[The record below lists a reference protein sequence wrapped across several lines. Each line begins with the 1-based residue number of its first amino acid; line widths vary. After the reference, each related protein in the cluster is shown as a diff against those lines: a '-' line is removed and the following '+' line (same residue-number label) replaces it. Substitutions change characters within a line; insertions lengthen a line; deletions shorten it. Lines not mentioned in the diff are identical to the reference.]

1 MILESLK
8 EPVSLLIDA
17 FSSQGRRIERAI
29 VRLSRSLDK
38 SKGYALFE
46 RALSFTDR
54 INLKSGII
62 KGDFFAPWNFIAL
75 FSLFYLYMAMISP
88 IPIINPASWAASAL
102 IFLTSMGVLFG
113 TAKLTARRL
122 KGRQAR
128 SLDYEKAASA
138 MLFAGSAGIIL
149 NFLYIGITILQPAI
163 RLYFH
168 NTFYQFFFIVF
179 IIGLA
184 LTATKADKPSQ
195 LFSLAA
201 YAGALTFLTGFRT
214 DFLISVGPVLLTGVY
229 TGIINARRLIALL
242 ALILPGSMLITML
255 LLASG
260 DSGSSLNNLIT
271 GRAGFTMYALT
282 SAYENV
288 GLTGTEGGGL
298 ILNSFTQFFSHRIMI
313 GGLAAEYSSML
324 PRYFTS
330 TFAGPLLIDG
340 GILEVLLFSVLVGGI
355 LGALYGLRR
364 HPMFAAFYSIAMWY
378 TFIWVETGPIQFYF
392 LAMHLLFG
400 GLAYVLLT
408 QTDKKK
414 SAAMKYNRT
423 ISNTPVSIAINE
435 KEKST
440 AYTPGA

>member
-1 MILESLK
+1 MIFESLNGL
-8 EPVSLLIDA
+8 VSLLVDA
-17 FSSQGRRIERAI
+17 FSSQGRKIERTI
-29 VRLSRSLDK
+29 VKASQLLDK

-46 RALSFTDR
+46 RALSLTDR
-54 INLKSGII
+54 LELKSGIV

-75 FSLFYLYMAMISP
+75 FSLFYLYMAVISP
-88 IPIINPASWAASAL
+88 IPILNPANWAASAL
-102 IFLTSMGVLFG
+102 IFLASMGVLFS

-122 KGRQAR
+122 KGRQIR
-128 SLDYEKAASA
+128 RLDYERTASA
-138 MLFAGSAGIIL
+138 MLFAGSAGILL
-149 NFLYIGITILQPAI
+149 NFLYIGVPILQPAI

-168 NTFYQFFFIVF
+168 NTFYQFFFMVF

-201 YAGALTFLTGFRT
+201 YAGLLTFLTGFRT

-229 TGIINARRLIALL
+229 TGVINARKFMALL
-242 ALILPGSMLITML
+242 ALILPGSMLITL
-255 LLASG
+255 LLLTSG

-288 GLTGTEGGGL
+288 GLTGTAGGGL
-298 ILNSFTQFFSHRIMI
+298 ILNSFMQFFSHRIMI

-340 GILEVLLFSVLVGGI
+340 GILEVLLFSVFVGAI
-355 LGALYGLRR
+355 LGALYGLRKK
-364 HPMFAAFYSIAMWY
+364 PMFAAFYSIAMWY

-400 GLAYVLLT
+400 YFACALLT
-408 QTDKKK
+408 QADK
-414 SAAMKYNRT
+414 
-423 ISNTPVSIAINE
+423 
-435 KEKST
+435 
-440 AYTPGA
+440 